1 MRIYAINGSAKG
13 EDSNSRE
20 MISIVQGYLGSGV
33 EIEVV
38 SQIKQYRKPDDSV
51 FPAMAQS
58 DVLLVSSS
66 LYVDSL
72 PATLMAFLERYSA
85 YLAGAGKDVR
95 AMRQRVFACVN
106 CGFFEGAQNASA
118 LEVIAHF
125 AAASDLTWSGGVGIG
140 TGEMIGGLKSAPLDM
155 PIRKP
160 VTRAL
165 RAIADAIAS
174 GPEGRLERN
183 LFVQHA
189 FPAILYK
196 IAGEAG
202 WRKQTKANGLKA
214 RDLFRKPLEPAAE
227 KAGK

>member
-13 EDSNSRE
+13 EASNSRE
-20 MISIVQGYLGSGV
+20 MISIVQGYLGRDV

-38 SQIKQYRKPDDSV
+38 SQIRQYRKPDDSV

-72 PATLMAFLERYSA
+72 PATLMAFLERYAA
-85 YLAGAGKDVR
+85 YLAGPGKEAR
-95 AMRQRVFACVN
+95 ASRQRVFACVN

-125 AAASDLTWSGGVGIG
+125 AAASGLVWSGGVGIG
-140 TGEMIGGLKSAPLDM
+140 TGEMIAALKDAPLDM

-160 VTRAL
+160 VTRTL
-165 RAIADAIAS
+165 RAVAEAIAS
-174 GPEGRLERN
+174 GPDGKLGKN
-183 LFVQHA
+183 LFVQHG

-196 IAGEAG
+196 LAGEAG
-202 WRKQTKANGLKA
+202 WRKQAKANGLKT
-214 RDLFRKPLEPAAE
+214 RDLFRKPLEVE
-227 KAGK
+227 AGNART

>member
-13 EDSNSRE
+13 EASNSRE
-20 MISIVQGYLGSGV
+20 MISIVQGYLGQDA

-38 SQIKQYRKPDDSV
+38 SQIRQYRKPDDSV
-51 FPAMAQS
+51 FPAMAKS

-85 YLAGAGKDVR
+85 YLAGAGKDAR
-95 AMRQRVFACVN
+95 AGRQRVFACVN
-106 CGFFEGAQNASA
+106 CGFFEGVQNASA
-118 LEVIAHF
+118 LEVLAHF
-125 AAASDLTWSGGVGIG
+125 SAASGLVWSGGVGVG
-140 TGEMIGGLKSAPLDM
+140 TGEMIAALKGSPLDM

-165 RAIADAIAS
+165 RAIADAIAA

-189 FPAILYK
+189 FPSILYK
-196 IAGEAG
+196 LAGEAG
-202 WRKQTKANGLKA
+202 WRKQVKAHGLKT
-214 RDLFRKPLEPAAE
+214 RDLFRKPLGLEAE
-227 KAGK
+227 TD